1 MRRRAFLM
9 RHPAV
14 LLLVLAVMTTA
25 VLPTA
30 SAGLRCDGTLVSVGD
45 RRFDVRAACGEP
57 DLRVPVRELLV
68 GGYMALPYEEIWY
81 YNFGP
86 RRFLRELHF
95 QSSRL
100 VAVRTPGYGFR
111 PNAPGSCSPHDLRRG
126 MTLLE
131 LHARCGA
138 PDDRE
143 LRVRWRSHSP
153 AGLGH
158 VALEEEWLYN
168 FGPLT
173 FYRIV
178 TLVDG
183 RIIRV
188 ESGGRGH

>member
-1 MRRRAFLM
+1 MRRIAAML
-9 RHPAV
+9 
-14 LLLVLAVMTTA
+14 LAVTTA
-25 VLPTA
+25 LLTTALLTTA
-30 SAGLRCDGTLVSVGD
+30 SAGLRCDGSLVSVGD

-57 DLRVPVRELLV
+57 DLRVPVRQLLV
-68 GGYMALPYEEIWY
+68 GAHIALPYEEIWY

-100 VAVRTPGYGFR
+100 VAVRTPGYGFHR
-111 PNAPGSCSPHDLRRG
+111 NAPGGCSPRDLRRG

-143 LRVRWRSHSP
+143 LRVRWRHHFP

-168 FGPLT
+168 FGPRQ

-183 RIIRV
+183 RITRV
-188 ESGGRGH
+188 ETGGHGH

>member
-1 MRRRAFLM
+1 M
-9 RHPAV
+9 RHIAV
-14 LLLVLAVMTTA
+14 LVLALAT
-25 VLPTA
+25 VLLTTA

-57 DLRVPVRELLV
+57 DLRVPVGQLLV
-68 GGYMALPYEEIWY
+68 GTHMALPYEEIWY

-95 QSSRL
+95 RSSRV

-111 PNAPGSCSPHDLRRG
+111 LTGCSPTDLRQG
-126 MTLLE
+126 MSLLE
-131 LHARCGA
+131 LHARCGP

-143 LRVRWRSHSP
+143 LRVLRRHYFP
-153 AGLGH
+153 AGLGQ
-158 VALEEEWLYN
+158 VTLEEEWIYN
-168 FGPLT
+168 FGPSR

-183 RIIRV
+183 RITRV